1 MIHRLMIRKYIG
13 KFSSDVFFKAPF
25 MSGWNYKNNDILS
38 SEWGVAPSLLKEIN
52 ALSIYWGLVPV
63 LGA

>member
-1 MIHRLMIRKYIG
+1 
-13 KFSSDVFFKAPF
+13 